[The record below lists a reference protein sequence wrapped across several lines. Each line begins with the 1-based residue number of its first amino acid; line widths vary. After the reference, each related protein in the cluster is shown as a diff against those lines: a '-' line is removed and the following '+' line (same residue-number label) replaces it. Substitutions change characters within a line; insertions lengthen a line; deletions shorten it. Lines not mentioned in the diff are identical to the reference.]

1 MTKVSA
7 STTANVNVDYDVEV
21 TQASSTTS
29 VQKNTAVQDTPSPTS
44 QEVNTAAPTL
54 SAPATTDYD
63 GASSFSAN
71 YLELI
76 VLMCQLNRDSY
87 EANQEIA
94 QMQIQT
100 RVADLKEAA
109 SKRMTAAIVGLC
121 VGIVSAGLSLG
132 GAAVS
137 GVNIYKN
144 TTSLTKMKGSMT
156 GASEPG
162 AEIEMTTNKTN
173 QDKLQNSENNLV
185 QNKASAI
192 DNQERSEL
200 ATIEN
205 RTAINQLTTMLTRTL
220 SEGTSSIG
228 NSSASMI
235 NAKADG
241 IQAEAEEVEASRQL
255 SVSNRQM
262 FQDLMGKFNQIL
274 QSFLEAEIKAASAA
288 AQA

>member
-1 MTKVSA
+1 MTKV
-7 STTANVNVDYDVEV
+7 TANTTVNVNANYNLEV
-21 TQASSTTS
+21 TQASSATS
-29 VQKNTAVQDTPSPTS
+29 VQKNTAVQDAPSPTS

-54 SAPATTDYD
+54 STPSTTDYK
-63 GASSFSAN
+63 GASNFSSN

-76 VLMCQLNRDSY
+76 VLMCQMNRDSY

-94 QMQIQT
+94 QMQIQA
-100 RVADLKEAA
+100 RVADLKDAA

-144 TTSLTKMKGSMT
+144 TSSLTKMKSSMAGEAKPAT
-156 GASEPG
+156 
-162 AEIEMTTNKTN
+162 EIEMTENRPN
-173 QDKLQNSENNLV
+173 QDNLQNNENSL
-185 QNKASAI
+185 AI

-205 RTAINQLTTMLTRTL
+205 RTAINQLTTMLTKTL
-220 SEGTSSIG
+220 SEGTSSVG
-228 NSSASMI
+228 NSSEGMI

-262 FQDLMGKFNQIL
+262 FQDLMSKFNQIL
-274 QSFLEAEIKAASAA
+274 QSFLEAEIKSAGAA